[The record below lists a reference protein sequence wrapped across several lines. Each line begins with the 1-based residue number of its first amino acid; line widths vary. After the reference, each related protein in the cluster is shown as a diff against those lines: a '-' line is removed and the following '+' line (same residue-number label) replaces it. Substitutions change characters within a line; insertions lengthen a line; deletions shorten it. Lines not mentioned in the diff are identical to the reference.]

1 MRALPRPPADPSAA
15 PSRRRQTADS
25 GSSPNL
31 IRARITA
38 RNATG
43 ERVIGVCAGVGLELA
58 AAGAGYSA
66 SMSEQ
71 PGSDPFGDFQRWLMK
86 AGARSITRDVTDRVK
101 STMGGGRAKAP
112 TDVWDE
118 ATTTDPT
125 DEPPEC
131 QWCPIC
137 RAARKA
143 RDSGGSS
150 AGFSEQVAGAAD
162 ALAGLTR
169 DAFSLFESAMRT
181 QSTAP
186 RRPAAKPTTPPAPST
201 ADAKHGRAST
211 AAPSAA
217 PPAPAQPT
225 PPTPAP
231 RTTSTSPTAPT
242 SSTAPTSPT
251 TPTAP
256 DPRSWERSDDG
267 TVVGPGVGWPTVVHP
282 KHDDDEAP
290 HEGGDRQEGGEPGDG
305 GPDGGTDQQ
314 VEGSAE

>member
-1 MRALPRPPADPSAA
+1 
-15 PSRRRQTADS
+15 
-25 GSSPNL
+25 
-31 IRARITA
+31 
-38 RNATG
+38 
-43 ERVIGVCAGVGLELA
+43 
-58 AAGAGYSA
+58 
-66 SMSEQ
+66 MSEQ

-101 STMGGGRAKAP
+101 STMGGGRAKAH

-118 ATTTDPT
+118 ATTTDPV

-186 RRPAAKPTTPPAPST
+186 RRPARRPERQAPDRPASGRDAAPGHADPGHASANRVHASHAHATAPAPPRPT
-201 ADAKHGRAST
+201 RAPGSAQT
-211 AAPSAA
+211 TAPSSG
-217 PPAPAQPT
+217 PESGGRPLSIRST
-225 PPTPAP
+225 RTTKPPTKAATARKAARPEMAD
-231 RTTSTSPTAPT
+231 PTAVLI
-242 SSTAPTSPT
+242 S
-251 TPTAP
+251 
-256 DPRSWERSDDG
+256 R
-267 TVVGPGVGWPTVVHP
+267 
-282 KHDDDEAP
+282 
-290 HEGGDRQEGGEPGDG
+290 
-305 GPDGGTDQQ
+305 
-314 VEGSAE
+314 